1 MFDSIFDIIL
11 LKNNDGSEITAL
23 QTKKRNKNSSSDT
36 LDWIK
41 FIQSCF
47 MALIAVLICSFLAC
61 NIILVG
67 LINPE
72 IIHPTIPCSPPYMP
86 NPKSE
91 KYEDAINIDRPATG
105 IEATNT
111 AYLKCASYD
120 QSSNTQSQ
128 LKQILDN
135 VSPEV
140 KAFYNEIKHKKQGEI
155 YKVLTSLN
163 KGTNGGFVYSI
174 IPQFAGSSILIV
186 MRGCMIFRK
195 MFHSFHTIL
204 HSITKSKFSRS
215 VSFFVLMFLILS
227 INSSATNNNNSME
240 NDSNFIRLFL
250 NKIGLGYLILD
261 TSNLF
266 GLPIGINF
274 FSMYNLGLSIISIL
288 ASSFVAAYASM
299 IELQNNPAKMLLFL
313 APIVAFS
320 VPLINLFIALDF
332 MYYYLAMPLFNT
344 KARGVITC
352 MMANEFSKMIAF
364 IYSIFVFNN
373 ARSYLDTLTA
383 DIVFYALLVLNLSSL
398 YSYLKEDNNDDD
410 IIRVGN
416 CDMKQH
422 LYKNIEIQHEIN
434 KEE

>member
-1 MFDSIFDIIL
+1 MLDSIFDIIL

-23 QTKKRNKNSSSDT
+23 QTKKRNKKTSSDT
-36 LDWIK
+36 LDWVM

-61 NIILVG
+61 NIILIG

-72 IIHPTIPCSPPYMP
+72 IIHPTIPCAPPYMP

-91 KYEDAINIDRPATG
+91 KFEDAINIDRPADASEHET
-105 IEATNT
+105 T
-111 AYLKCASYD
+111 AFIKCASYD
-120 QSSNTQSQ
+120 ETSKTKKQQ
-128 LKQILDN
+128 KQILDN

-140 KAFYNEIKHKKQGEI
+140 KAFYKEIKHKKQGEL
-155 YKVLTSLN
+155 YKVLTNLN
-163 KGTNGGFVYSI
+163 KEYPNFKYDPMG
-174 IPQFAGSSILIV
+174 QFRGCSILIV

-195 MFHSFHTIL
+195 MFHSFHSIL
-204 HSITKSKFSRS
+204 HSITKQKSFRTI
-215 VSFFVLMFLILS
+215 SFFVLMLLILS
-227 INSSATNNNNSME
+227 INTSATKNNNSME

-250 NKIGLGYLILD
+250 NKLGLDYLLLD

-274 FSMYNLGLSIISIL
+274 FSMYNLALSIISII
-288 ASSFVAAYASM
+288 STSFVAAYASM
-299 IELQNNPAKMLLFL
+299 IELQNNPVKMALFL
-313 APIVAFS
+313 VPILGFS

-332 MYYYLAMPLFNT
+332 MYYYLAMPLFNA

-352 MMANEFSKMIAF
+352 MMANEFNRIIAF
-364 IYSIFVFNN
+364 IYSIFIFNN

-383 DIVFYALLVLNLSSL
+383 DIVFYVLLILNLSSL
-398 YSYLKEDNNDDD
+398 YSYLKEDQNQDN
-410 IIRVGN
+410 IVRIGN

-422 LYKNIEIQHEIN
+422 LYKNIEVQNEIN
-434 KEE
+434 KNE

>member
-1 MFDSIFDIIL
+1 MFDSIFDMIL

-41 FIQSCF
+41 FIQACF

-67 LINPE
+67 LIDPE
-72 IIHPTIPCSPPYMP
+72 IIHPTIPCAPPYMP

-91 KYEDAINIDRPATG
+91 KFEDAINIDRPAG
-105 IEATNT
+105 AAEAKTT

-120 QSSNTQSQ
+120 ESTKTQNQ

-140 KAFYNEIKHKKQGEI
+140 KAFYKEIKHKKQGEI
-155 YKVLTSLN
+155 YKVLTTLN
-163 KGTNGGFVYSI
+163 KTTNGGFKYGLIS
-174 IPQFAGSSILIV
+174 QFAGSSILIV

-195 MFHSFHTIL
+195 MFHSFHTLL
-204 HSITKSKFSRS
+204 HSITKERSSRTIA
-215 VSFFVLMFLILS
+215 FFVLMFLILS
-227 INSSATNNNNSME
+227 INSSATNNNNSM
-240 NDSNFIRLFL
+240 DSGANFISLFL
-250 NKIGLGYLILD
+250 NKVGLDYLILD

-274 FSMYNLGLSIISIL
+274 FSMYNLGLSIISII

-299 IELQNNPAKMLLFL
+299 IELENNPLKMALFL
-313 APIVAFS
+313 VPIVGFS

-332 MYYYLAMPLFNT
+332 MYYYLTMPLFNQ

-352 MMANEFSKMIAF
+352 MMANEFSKIIAF

-373 ARSYLDTLTA
+373 ARSYLDTLTS
-383 DIVFYALLVLNLSSL
+383 DIVFYVLLVLNLSSF
-398 YSYLKEDNNDDD
+398 YNYLKEDNSDED
-410 IIRVGN
+410 IVRIGN

-422 LYKNIEIQHEIN
+422 LYKNIQIQNEIN
-434 KEE
+434 KE

>member
-41 FIQSCF
+41 FIQACF

-61 NIILVG
+61 NILLVG

-91 KYEDAINIDRPATG
+91 KFEDAINIDRVADGTD
-105 IEATNT
+105 ANST
-111 AYLKCASYD
+111 AYVKCASYTE
-120 QSSNTQSQ
+120 SSETQNQ

-155 YKVLTSLN
+155 YKVLTSIN
-163 KGTNGGFVYSI
+163 RATNGNFKFGLVE
-174 IPQFAGSSILIV
+174 QFAGASILIV

-195 MFHSFHTIL
+195 MFHSFHTVL
-204 HSITKSKFSRS
+204 HSITKTKNTRT
-215 VSFFVLMFLILS
+215 VAFFILMFLILS

-250 NKIGLGYLILD
+250 NKIGLGFLILD

-274 FSMYNLGLSIISIL
+274 FSMYNLGLSIISII

-299 IELQNNPAKMLLFL
+299 IELENNPFKMFLFL
-313 APIVAFS
+313 APIIGFS

-352 MMANEFSKMIAF
+352 MMANEFSKIIAF

-383 DIVFYALLVLNLSSL
+383 DIVFYVLFALNLNSVWKFM
-398 YSYLKEDNNDDD
+398 KEDNDED
-410 IIRVGN
+410 IVRVGN

-422 LYKNIEIQHEIN
+422 LYKNIEIQN
-434 KEE
+434 

>member
-1 MFDSIFDIIL
+1 MA
-11 LKNNDGSEITAL
+11 DGADA
-23 QTKKRNKNSSSDT
+23 NS
-36 LDWIK
+36 
-41 FIQSCF
+41 
-47 MALIAVLICSFLAC
+47 
-61 NIILVG
+61 
-67 LINPE
+67 
-72 IIHPTIPCSPPYMP
+72 
-86 NPKSE
+86 
-91 KYEDAINIDRPATG
+91 
-105 IEATNT
+105 T
-111 AYLKCASYD
+111 AYIKCASYD
-120 QSSNTQSQ
+120 ESSKTQNQ

-155 YKVLTSLN
+155 YKVLTSIN
-163 KGTNGGFVYSI
+163 RATNGNFKFGLIS
-174 IPQFAGSSILIV
+174 QFAGASILIV

-195 MFHSFHTIL
+195 MFHSFHTVL
-204 HSITKSKFSRS
+204 HSITKTKTTRT
-215 VSFFVLMFLILS
+215 VAFFILMFLILS

-274 FSMYNLGLSIISIL
+274 FSMYNLGLSIISII

-299 IELQNNPAKMLLFL
+299 IELENNPFKMFLFL
-313 APIVAFS
+313 APIVGFS

-352 MMANEFSKMIAF
+352 MMANEFSKIIAF

-383 DIVFYALLVLNLSSL
+383 DIVFYVLFVLNLSSL
-398 YSYLKEDNNDDD
+398 YSYMKEDKNDED
-410 IIRVGN
+410 IVRVGN

-422 LYKNIEIQHEIN
+422 LYKNIEIQNEIN
-434 KEE
+434 KY